1 MRQRKAALQRD
12 FARYRAAAAIRFKAA
27 VAVAQGRR
35 HAAEGVACQD
45 AAARISKGRF
55 TAIALADGAGTAPHA
70 ARGAT
75 LSAAIIANHLVR
87 HLPALLVCSEERAK
101 ATLLKTV
108 LQTLRRAA
116 CAQSAPV
123 EDFACTLLF
132 AATDGRTLLLGQIG
146 DGRVGVR
153 DSASGLWRPV
163 LTVSKGEFIN
173 ETTFVTSRSAP
184 ARFQLARG
192 DAASVSACVLMSDGA
207 EDSLFQ
213 RATLTFAPAVESIAQ
228 WVATHPVRTTER
240 ALAQQLS
247 TVLRT
252 KTLDDVGLAC
262 MSRRPPPLAT
272 RTSLCPCPPHEPGS
286 PPLP

>member
-1 MRQRKAALQRD
+1 MKSTKAALQRD
-12 FARYRAAAAIRFKAA
+12 SARHRSSAAVRFKAA

-35 HAAEGVACQD
+35 HAADGVACQD
-45 AAARISKGRF
+45 AVARLAKGRYA
-55 TAIALADGAGTAPHA
+55 AIALADGAGTARYA

-75 LSAAIIANHLVR
+75 LSAAVAARHLVR
-87 HLPALLVCSEERAK
+87 HLPKLLACTEERAK
-101 ATLLKTV
+101 ATLLTTV
-108 LQTLRRAA
+108 LQVLRRAA
-116 CAQSAPV
+116 RALSAPV

-153 DSASGLWRPV
+153 DISSGLWRPV
-163 LTVSKGEFIN
+163 LTASKGEFIN
-173 ETTFVTSRSAP
+173 ETTFVTSRSAL

-207 EDSLFQ
+207 EDSLFH
-213 RATLTFAPAVESIAQ
+213 RATQTFAPAVESIAQ
-228 WVATHPVRTTER
+228 WVALHPVRKTER

-252 KTLDDVGLAC
+252 RTFDDVGLAC
-262 MSRRPPPLAT
+262 MSRCSAHSAT
-272 RTSLCPCPPHEPGS
+272 KTSP
-286 PPLP
+286 